1 MKNIFKLFI
10 IIALAAMTLSSCN
23 KGPAIDKT
31 NPFATEFDT
40 PFGVPPF
47 EKIHASHYM
56 PAFEAGMEQG
66 RRDIKKILSNREKPD
81 FENTIEALDRSGE
94 MLQRVSSV
102 FFGQASANTSDS
114 LQQIEVE
121 ISPRLTEYGD
131 EIRLNPELFAR
142 IKSVWENQAD
152 FNLNDEQKYI
162 LDNLYKEL
170 VRNGANLDPE
180 DQEKLKKI
188 NQRLS
193 LLTVKYDQNV
203 LQETNDYKL
212 IVGKDD
218 LKGLPETVITA
229 AADAAKAA
237 GQEGKWLFSTQRP
250 SMYPFITYSPDR
262 DLRRTLYN
270 AYTMR
275 GNNGNEYDNNVILA
289 EIVKLRAERAELLGY
304 KTHAHLVLEPRMAK
318 TPANVFNLLNGLFEK
333 ANAVARK
340 EVAEMQAI
348 INREGGNFKLEPSDW
363 WYYAEKLRKQK
374 YNLDDT
380 ELRPYFK
387 FENVREGVFAC
398 ATKLWGITFTPIANC
413 PLPHPEASAF
423 EVKESDDTHIGVLY
437 TDYFPRASKRQGA
450 WCGTYRSHRIVD
462 GKSIR
467 PVVTTVGNF
476 TRPTGDT
483 PSLLSLDEVATIFH
497 EFGHAL
503 DNLFNRNSYNRTYV
517 AWDFV
522 ELPSQIMEHWALEPE
537 MLSIYA
543 KHYQTGEVIP
553 EHLVDKI
560 INSGYFNQGFANTE
574 VYAASLLDM
583 AFHTLEAPAEIDIQ
597 DFEKEFTDKLGLIPE
612 IVPRYRSTYFTHI
625 TGGYD
630 AGYYAYT
637 WASVL
642 DNDAFE
648 AFKEKGIF
656 DRATAE
662 SFRRNILEKNGI
674 MEPMQMYVN
683 FRGREPVIEPLLKNK
698 GLL

>member
-1 MKNIFKLFI
+1 
-10 IIALAAMTLSSCN
+10 MTLSSCN

-398 ATKLWGITFTPIANC
+398 ATKLWGI
-413 PLPHPEASAF
+413 
-423 EVKESDDTHIGVLY
+423 KIG
-437 TDYFPRASKRQGA
+437 RAS
-450 WCGTYRSHRIVD
+450 C
-462 GKSIR
+462 
-467 PVVTTVGNF
+467 
-476 TRPTGDT
+476 
-483 PSLLSLDEVATIFH
+483 
-497 EFGHAL
+497 
-503 DNLFNRNSYNRTYV
+503 
-517 AWDFV
+517 
-522 ELPSQIMEHWALEPE
+522 
-537 MLSIYA
+537 
-543 KHYQTGEVIP
+543 
-553 EHLVDKI
+553 
-560 INSGYFNQGFANTE
+560 
-574 VYAASLLDM
+574 
-583 AFHTLEAPAEIDIQ
+583 
-597 DFEKEFTDKLGLIPE
+597 
-612 IVPRYRSTYFTHI
+612 
-625 TGGYD
+625 
-630 AGYYAYT
+630 
-637 WASVL
+637 
-642 DNDAFE
+642 
-648 AFKEKGIF
+648 
-656 DRATAE
+656 
-662 SFRRNILEKNGI
+662 
-674 MEPMQMYVN
+674 
-683 FRGREPVIEPLLKNK
+683 RERV
-698 GLL
+698 